1 MGNPSWGAGY
11 HAGKDAGQ
19 AAGLVQGR
27 TEGVI
32 AGATAGLLLAGGA
45 LLVQKFRERSLRRAE
60 VSARVAAEEAGHEV
74 DGGGD
79 AGPEPDLPS

>member
-45 LLVQKFRERSLRRAE
+45 LLIQKFKERSLRRAE
-60 VSARVAAEEAGHEV
+60 VSARVVAEEAEHEADV
-74 DGGGD
+74 SGE
-79 AGPEPDLPS
+79 AGPGSDLLN